1 MGQEG
6 RRIVFKTEGAAT
18 FITVYNFPLLFPADG
33 ASSILRTT
41 EGTAEEEER
50 AERPHVGIRRR
61 RRTKEMGEEDR
72 GGEGYMALLL
82 PIPTTTPFPLPPL

>member
-1 MGQEG
+1 MGQE

-18 FITVYNFPLLFPADG
+18 FITVYNFLLLFPADG

-41 EGTAEEEER
+41 EGTEEEEER

-72 GGEGYMALLL
+72 GEGYMALLL
-82 PIPTTTPFPLPPL
+82 PTTTTPFPLPPL